1 MSPAS
6 FFLESYYTAGEQ
18 HSMKSEFALA
28 FNEIAERSRLETK
41 TIISAV
47 ELALEQAYRK
57 SVTASDAQEIVAR
70 VEPGSGQVSVFAE
83 KEVVDDPQDD
93 RTEVALSI
101 AREIDSEVQL
111 GDLIKVDSTP
121 SGFGRIAAQTA
132 KQVIL
137 QKLKEAERESQYQEY
152 IEREGDI
159 IHGTVQSYSMKG
171 VTLSLGRAEAQMPR
185 NQQMPGERYRTHEKL
200 RVYLVE
206 VRKTS
211 RGPEIIVSRTH
222 RNLLRRLLEM
232 EVPEIYN
239 GIVEIK
245 SIAREAGY
253 RSKVAVDA
261 MQQGIDPVGAC
272 VGMRGMRIQSIVKE
286 LHGEKIDVIQWNPD
300 ASVFISKALSPAR
313 VSGVHLEDDTTPE
326 GRTATVIV
334 PDDQLSLAIGR
345 EGQNARLA
353 AKLTGWRIDIKSLAE
368 AAHESIDR
376 LRDDDYYGK
385 LAVELESDM
394 ERVEITLGKMDEGK
408 PVMPEEYSTL
418 TSLVNSVEERRLEM
432 HEAELAERRAKL
444 EVVRAGIP
452 ESAYSFS
459 LSDADCLTDRI
470 RTILAEANFETVGQV
485 LEQLSMDSDV
495 ILALS
500 GIGPKVVENIH
511 GKLNELAA
519 DMPEPEMVDEEHDIL
534 DDTGIDSNESESKL
548 LEPEVVDG
556 DEQKTK
562 TAEEELEVDLQDDDS
577 TFAETIEQTDDTMV
591 PDYEGDGQDI
601 DKLLQSKDKK
611 KKRRKKRTTVFD
623 DERGVYITSHS
634 HKRSRGQFNWED
646 EIEDIE

>member
-1 MSPAS
+1 
-6 FFLESYYTAGEQ
+6 
-18 HSMKSEFALA
+18 MKSEFSLA
-28 FNEIAERSRLETK
+28 FDEIAERSRLENE
-41 TIISAV
+41 TIIAAV

-57 SVTASDAQEIVAR
+57 SVTASDAQEVVAR
-70 VEPGSGQVSVFAE
+70 VEPESGQISIFAE
-83 KEVVDDPQDD
+83 KEVVGEPQDD
-93 RTEVALSI
+93 RTEVTLTV
-101 AREIDSEVQL
+101 ARELDPEVQL

-121 SGFGRIAAQTA
+121 SGFGRIAAQAA

-137 QKLKEAERESQYQEY
+137 QKLKEAERESQYKEY

-200 RVYLVE
+200 RVYLLE
-206 VRKTS
+206 VRKTA

-239 GIVEIK
+239 GVVEIK

-253 RSKVAVDA
+253 RSKVAVDST
-261 MQQGIDPVGAC
+261 QQGVDPVGAC

-313 VSGVHLEDDTTPE
+313 VSGVHLEEDASPE

-368 AAHESIDR
+368 AANESIDR
-376 LRDDDYYGK
+376 LHNDEYYAD
-385 LAVELESDM
+385 LAVSLEADL
-394 ERVEITLGKMDEGK
+394 ERVAITLSKMDEGK
-408 PVMPEEYSTL
+408 PVMPEEYGTL
-418 TSLVNSVEERRLEM
+418 NSLVNAVEERRLEM
-432 HEAELAERRAKL
+432 HEAELAERKAKL

-452 ESAYSFS
+452 FSAYN
-459 LSDADCLTDRI
+459 LPLIEADILTDRI
-470 RTILAEANFETVGQV
+470 RNILLEADFETVGQV
-485 LEQLSMDSDV
+485 LEQLSMDSDI

-500 GIGPKVVENIH
+500 GIGPKVIENIH
-511 GKLNELAA
+511 GKLNELLS
-519 DMPEPEMVDEEHDIL
+519 DLPDPEQFNDENIVVDETLPGL
-534 DDTGIDSNESESKL
+534 DVSESES
-548 LEPEVVDG
+548 LELESITG
-556 DEQKTK
+556 EGKETK
-562 TAEEELEVDLQDDDS
+562 TDEEDEEAELETEDTS
-577 TFAETIEQTDDTMV
+577 FAETIGLSDDESTG
-591 PDYEGDGQDI
+591 PDYSDDSEGT

-611 KKRRKKRTTVFD
+611 KNRRKKRSVVFD
-623 DERGVYITSHS
+623 DDRGVFITSHS
-634 HKRSRGQFNWED
+634 HKRSKEQFDWED
-646 EIEDIE
+646 DLEDME